1 MTPSTL
7 TPSGLT
13 PAAEIR
19 ELATKADAA
28 ARANDHA
35 AARRGFVD
43 AAVCAQSHGMWRSA
57 MRCYR
62 RALEL
67 DVCDRELVARMA
79 TIAGKLGSDWL
90 DYSRALDAHNWS
102 SFSCRTAQIVVGDL
116 GGVVTC
122 PNAGP
127 VLEVM
132 MGRDDHVDAQPDGRF
147 TGMPFAMAMLIL
159 RRALWPS
166 PRELASDPMSI
177 GVTFAAGRR
186 VRLDEHGE
194 WQAAT

>member
-1 MTPSTL
+1 MTAASS
-7 TPSGLT
+7 PSGLT

-19 ELATKADAA
+19 DLGTKGDAA
-28 ARANDHA
+28 ARANDHVS
-35 AARRGFVD
+35 ARRLFID
-43 AAVCAQSHGMWRSA
+43 AAVCAQSNGMWRSA

-67 DVCDRELVARMA
+67 DVCDRELVGRMA
-79 TIAGKLGSDWL
+79 TIAGKVSADWL
-90 DYSRALDAHNWS
+90 DYARSLDGHEWP

-122 PNAGP
+122 PNVGA

-147 TGMPFAMAMLIL
+147 IGMPFAMAMLVL

-166 PRELASDPMSI
+166 PRELANDPASI

-194 WQAAT
+194 WQAAI

>member
-1 MTPSTL
+1 MPASL

-19 ELATKADAA
+19 DLIAKADGA

-35 AARRGFVD
+35 AARRGFVE
-43 AAVCAQSHGMWRSA
+43 AAVCAQSHGMWRA
-57 MRCYR
+57 AIRCYR

-67 DVCDRELVARMA
+67 DLCDRELVGRIA
-79 TIAGKLGSDWL
+79 TIAGKLGADWL
-90 DYSRALDAHNWS
+90 DYSRALDAHTWP

-122 PNAGP
+122 PNVGA

-147 TGMPFAMAMLIL
+147 AGMPFAMAMLIL

-166 PRELASDPMSI
+166 PRELANEPMSI

>member
-1 MTPSTL
+1 MTLSSS
-7 TPSGLT
+7 PSGLT
-13 PAAEIR
+13 PAAEVRDLGI
-19 ELATKADAA
+19 KADGA
-28 ARANDHA
+28 ARAGDHVT
-35 AARRGFVD
+35 ARRAFIE

-57 MRCYR
+57 TRCYR

-67 DVCDRELVARMA
+67 DVGDRELVGRIA
-79 TIAGKLGSDWL
+79 TIAGKLGGDWL
-90 DYSRALDAHNWS
+90 DYSRALDAHDWP

-122 PNAGP
+122 PNVGA

-147 TGMPFAMAMLIL
+147 AGMPFAMAMLVL

-166 PRELASDPMSI
+166 PRELANDPMSI